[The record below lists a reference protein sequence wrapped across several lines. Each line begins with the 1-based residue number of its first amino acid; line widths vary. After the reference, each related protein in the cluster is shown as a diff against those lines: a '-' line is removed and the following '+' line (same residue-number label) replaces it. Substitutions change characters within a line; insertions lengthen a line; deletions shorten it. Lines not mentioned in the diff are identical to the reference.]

1 MKKLLVIRND
11 KLGDLI
17 LTLPA
22 LKMIKSS
29 VKDIKIDCLLDEK
42 YSDIQCMTEYM
53 DSAICNHE
61 NLIDEINTQN
71 YDFSIS
77 FFSTFNIGY
86 KLWKSNIKKR
96 YAPATKLAQI
106 FYNKKIMQ
114 KRSSSEKSEYEYNI
128 DLAKYFL
135 NDNSFDIAS
144 TDNQCMMV
152 KNERTVSADK
162 KNLVFVHPLQV
173 ALQKLCRA
181 MIL

>member
-77 FFSTFNIGY
+77 FFRHLI
-86 KLWKSNIKKR
+86 LVI
-96 YAPATKLAQI
+96 
-106 FYNKKIMQ
+106 
-114 KRSSSEKSEYEYNI
+114 
-128 DLAKYFL
+128 
-135 NDNSFDIAS
+135 NSG
-144 TDNQCMMV
+144 NQTSRKDM
-152 KNERTVSADK
+152 
-162 KNLVFVHPLQV
+162 LQRQNW
-173 ALQKLCRA
+173 LKFFTIRKLCKRDRHLRNQN
-181 MIL
+181 MNIISTWQSIS